1 MAWSQSGTYL
11 ATGAQDGQ
19 VRMYLVLRARG
30 GLLRSNAIR
39 TFDAH
44 TAAVLHMAFSRGDF
58 LLTASMD
65 RSVRLWHVDTQLCLR
80 RFAHADMVTAV
91 AFHPTDE
98 NYMVSGGCDGMVRV
112 WRPADHACVAEK
124 DVGGVV
130 TAVEFAVEGGSACVG
145 TYDGRAV
152 VLDVKGVLGS
162 EGEEKEEGEEGVWH
176 GGGGCLEVRKTID
189 VSLKRRRKVGT
200 RVEGV
205 ARDRR
210 LGEMVVKS
218 SDGGVHMLR
227 GSEMDV
233 VSRFKAMGKKETK
246 AVRVGGGLSAD
257 GRFLLHDAVGGVLR
271 IMDLAQGRAVEA
283 GLKGRKKEREVGV
296 SVEGLNVGGNVSCAA
311 FATANAMNIAM
322 QKREGTGC
330 PMLVAV
336 GDDDGTVRIVFAPLQ
351 SC

>member
-1 MAWSQSGTYL
+1 
-11 ATGAQDGQ
+11 
-19 VRMYLVLRARG
+19 MYLVLRARG
-30 GLLRSNAIR
+30 GRLRSNVIR

-44 TAAVLHMAFSRGDF
+44 TAAVLYMAFSRGDF

-65 RSVRLWHVDTQLCLR
+65 RSVRLWHADTQLCLR

-130 TAVEFAVEGGSACVG
+130 TAVEFALEGGSACVG
-145 TYDGRAV
+145 TYDGRVV
-152 VLDVKGVLGS
+152 VLDVKRVLGS
-162 EGEEKEEGEEGVWH
+162 EDEEKEEKEEKEEGEEGVWH
-176 GGGGCLEVRKTID
+176 GGGDCLEVRKTID
-189 VSLKRRRKVGT
+189 VSLKKRRKMGT

-205 ARDRR
+205 AVSRR
-210 LGEMVVKS
+210 VGEMVVKA

-227 GSEMDV
+227 GNEMDV
-233 VSRFKAMGKKETK
+233 VSRYKVVGRKDAR

-283 GLKGRKKEREVGV
+283 GLKGRKKEREVGMG
-296 SVEGLNVGGNVSCAA
+296 VEGLSVGDNVSCAA
-311 FATANAMNIAM
+311 FATANAMELAL
-322 QKREGTGC
+322 QRRELTGC

-336 GDDDGTVRIVFAPLQ
+336 GDDDGSIRIVSALCPCVD
-351 SC
+351 S